1 MKCVG
6 IVGGGQLAR
15 MLAIAGTPLNLR
27 FAFLDPSGDACA
39 APLGTYLKGA
49 YDDSECLSYIAEHA
63 DVVTYEFENVP
74 NSSVQ
79 YLSSHV
85 PVFPSPDALAIARDR
100 LNEKNLFTQ
109 LAVPTVPYEAV
120 NSLSDLKNA
129 VEKIGFPS
137 ILKTRVFG
145 YDGKGQRILY
155 GAEDIAPA
163 WNEYGG
169 VPMVLERLV
178 DFDRELSCI
187 AVRARNGKTE
197 FYPPSE
203 NVHQKGILRVA
214 WSRPED
220 EMTLQ
225 IQEYTLKVLDKLDYV
240 GVLAIE
246 FFQVGNMLLANEIA
260 PRVHNSGHWTIEGA
274 QTSQF
279 ENHLRAI
286 LGLPLG
292 ATEAVGFTAM
302 INCIG
307 QVPDMEAVMSIPGAH
322 FHWYGKKL
330 LADRKVGH
338 ITIRSDDQDKL
349 ETHVNQLLQ
358 SMIDCG

>member
-15 MLAIAGTPLNLR
+15 MLAIAGIPLNLN
-27 FAFLDPSGDACA
+27 FAFLDPSGDSCA

-49 YDDSECLSYIAEHA
+49 YDDSEYLSYIAKHA

-74 NSSVQ
+74 DSSVK

-85 PVFPSPDALAIARDR
+85 PVFPSPDALAVARDR
-100 LNEKNLFTQ
+100 LHEKNLFTQ
-109 LAVPTVPYEAV
+109 LAIPTVPYEAV
-120 NSLSDLKNA
+120 NSLGGLNTA

-155 GAEDIAPA
+155 GPEDISPA
-163 WNEYGG
+163 WNDFGDF
-169 VPMVLERLV
+169 PMVLERMV

-187 AVRARNGKTE
+187 AVRARDGKTA
-197 FYPPSE
+197 FYPPSQ

-220 EMTLQ
+220 KMTLQ

-246 FFQVGNMLLANEIA
+246 FFQVGNVLLANEIA

-292 ATEAVGFTAM
+292 TTEPVGFTAM

-307 QVPDMEAVMSIPGAH
+307 QVPDMEAVMKIPGAH

-330 LADRKVGH
+330 LKGRKIGH
-338 ITIRSDDQDKL
+338 ITIRSENQEDL
-349 ETHVNQLLQ
+349 EIHVNKVIRV
-358 SMIDCG
+358 MIDCC